1 MRRSLIVAAGAILA
15 GFFAAG
21 TEAQTQRDVIPA
33 GNGRG
38 TLDQR
43 LSAKRGGGKSAGPI
57 LYHGGPVLAVPA
69 TAPVN
74 VYLIW
79 YGNWSGNTATAILP
93 DFLSHLGGSPYFNIN
108 TTYYEVVNG
117 VTYNVENSVH
127 YSGGV
132 NDNYSRGANLNNG
145 AIAAIVANAIS
156 NLGLPEDPNGVYFV
170 LTSRDVKLGGFC
182 GSFCAWHTHGTI
194 GGADLKYAFVGNPDR
209 CPSACE
215 VQSTISPNGNP
226 AADSMAD
233 SIAHELEESVTDPDL
248 NAWYFNDGEENADKC
263 AWTYGQTYVTSN
275 GAIANMKLGGRDY
288 LIQQNWVNQGAG
300 FCALSF

>member
-1 MRRSLIVAAGAILA
+1 MRMSLLAAAGAILA

-21 TEAQTQRDVIPA
+21 VEAQTQRDVVPA
-33 GNGRG
+33 GSGRG

-43 LSAKRGGGKSAGPI
+43 LHGKRGGGKSAGPI
-57 LYHGGPVLAVPA
+57 GYHGGPVLDAPA

-108 TTYYEVVNG
+108 TTYYEIVNG
-117 VTYNVENSVH
+117 IAYNVENSVH
-127 YSGGV
+127 YSGSV

-145 AIAAIVANAIS
+145 AVAAIVANAIS

-170 LTSRDVKLGGFC
+170 LTSQDVKLGGFC

-215 VQSTISPNGNP
+215 VQSSISPNDNP
-226 AADSMAD
+226 GADGMAD
-233 SIAHELEESVTDPDL
+233 SIAHELEESVTDPDF

-263 AWTYGQTYVTSN
+263 AWTYGQTYTTGN
-275 GAIANMKLGGRDY
+275 GSTANMKLGGRDY